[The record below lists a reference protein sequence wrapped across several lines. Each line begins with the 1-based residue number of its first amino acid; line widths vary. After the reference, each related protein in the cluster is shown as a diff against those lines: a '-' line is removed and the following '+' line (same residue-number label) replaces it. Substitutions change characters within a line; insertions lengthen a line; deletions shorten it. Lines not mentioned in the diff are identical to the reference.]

1 MTGATP
7 PMTGAT
13 PPVTGATPPV
23 TDAGLGQRF
32 FPPPLPMVE
41 TDFQLRITVFSVLG
55 HLREFFGNFKVFQR
69 NYRYER
75 GSKVGVKK
83 R

>member
-1 MTGATP
+1 
-7 PMTGAT
+7 MTGAT

-23 TDAGLGQRF
+23 TDAGLGQVF
-32 FPPPLPMVE
+32 FPPSTHGRESVSTE
-41 TDFQLRITVFSVLG
+41 AESQFQLRITVFSVLG
-55 HLREFFGNFKVFQR
+55 HLRDFFGNFKVFQR

-83 R
+83 W